1 MISPVNEI
9 GCVNGLAWT
18 SVGGE
23 LLQAE
28 VAAMEGA
35 GKIELT
41 GSLGDVMKESAHIA
55 VSLVRRIADQYG
67 IEKDFYKTKD
77 IHIHFPEG
85 ATPKDGPSAGV
96 TIVTALVSALTGI
109 PVRREVAMTGEIS
122 LRGKVMPIGG
132 LKEKSMAAYRA
143 GIKTV
148 IIPKENQPD
157 LSEFDKAV
165 LEALN
170 FVPVERIEEV
180 LKAAL
185 TGRFRC
191 RTSPLTGSAGI
202 CTSHHG
208 RNAPQACDYRLLK
221 ERAHEFSKCSVRSIL
236 RVVSTNTAV

>member
-96 TIVTALVSALTGI
+96 TIVTALVLSLIHIYSIWRT
-109 PVRREVAMTGEIS
+109 RMT
-122 LRGKVMPIGG
+122 
-132 LKEKSMAAYRA
+132 
-143 GIKTV
+143 
-148 IIPKENQPD
+148 
-157 LSEFDKAV
+157 
-165 LEALN
+165 
-170 FVPVERIEEV
+170 
-180 LKAAL
+180 
-185 TGRFRC
+185 
-191 RTSPLTGSAGI
+191 PLCAS
-202 CTSHHG
+202 
-208 RNAPQACDYRLLK
+208 
-221 ERAHEFSKCSVRSIL
+221 
-236 RVVSTNTAV
+236 